1 MLSNMSLGKRM
12 ALAFA
17 TLVALVVITAG
28 VGYWGMQSISGL
40 AERILAVDVVG
51 ADTSGQAQAATLELR
66 RYEKD
71 YFLNMGDSAKQEE
84 YLAKWKETHQKLL
97 ANLNTLDAL
106 PLGDEADQKI
116 AGMRASLGAYDT
128 GFERVRESIR
138 IGAIT
143 TPGDANRG
151 MAPHKDAIRQLED
164 NAEVFRA
171 DNLQGRKQKVIDEA
185 TRSGSMMGVLIV
197 VIVVFAIMLSVLMSR
212 SVTVPVNRVVDIAN
226 TVAKGDLSV
235 EIKQDRKDEIGRL
248 QGSIGQM
255 VSSLRDVIAELRNG
269 STALSSAA
277 SQVSATSMAL
287 SQGTSEQAA
296 SVEEV
301 SASLEQMSSAIG
313 QNAEN
318 SKSMEQMSTAGA
330 ADATEAG
337 IVVKQTV
344 EAMKSIAE
352 RVGLIEEIAYQTN
365 LLALNAAIEA
375 ARAGEHGRGFAV
387 VATEVRKLAER
398 SQVAAKE
405 IRGVA
410 GTSVDTAIRA
420 GERLDELVPRIK
432 KASNLTQEV
441 AAASSEQAAGVA
453 QMTKAVSSVDQVTQR
468 NASAA
473 EELASSAEELSAQAG
488 ALHQLASFFKF
499 DSHDAPTAPTGP
511 RTTRAASEP
520 PRPSPLRGLRPVSAH
535 ATSTG
540 GNGIHNRTTTVGG
553 DHEFERY

>member
-1 MLSNMSLGKRM
+1 VTGP
-12 ALAFA
+12 
-17 TLVALVVITAG
+17 VAKVV
-28 VGYWGMQSISGL
+28 
-40 AERILAVDVVG
+40 E
-51 ADTSGQAQAATLELR
+51 
-66 RYEKD
+66 
-71 YFLNMGDSAKQEE
+71 
-84 YLAKWKETHQKLL
+84 
-97 ANLNTLDAL
+97 
-106 PLGDEADQKI
+106 
-116 AGMRASLGAYDT
+116 
-128 GFERVRESIR
+128 
-138 IGAIT
+138 
-143 TPGDANRG
+143 
-151 MAPHKDAIRQLED
+151 
-164 NAEVFRA
+164 
-171 DNLQGRKQKVIDEA
+171 
-185 TRSGSMMGVLIV
+185 
-197 VIVVFAIMLSVLMSR
+197 
-212 SVTVPVNRVVDIAN
+212 IAN
-226 TVAKGDLSV
+226 TVARGDLSV
-235 EIKQDRKDEIGRL
+235 DIKQDRKDEIGRL

-277 SQVSATSMAL
+277 SQVSATSQAL

-301 SASLEQMSSAIG
+301 SASLEQMSSAIA
-313 QNAEN
+313 QNADN

-330 ADATEAG
+330 GDATEAG

-410 GTSVDTAIRA
+410 GQSVDVAIRA
-420 GERLDELVPRIK
+420 GERLDDLVPRIK

-473 EELASSAEELSAQAG
+473 EELASAAEELSAQAG
-488 ALHQLASFFKF
+488 ALHQLASFFRF
-499 DSHDAPTAPTGP
+499 DSHDAPAAPPTARPSRPTEI
-511 RTTRAASEP
+511 TRPTLRPTIMRPSFAHAASGA
-520 PRPSPLRGLRPVSAH
+520 SN
-535 ATSTG
+535 
-540 GNGIHNRTTTVGG
+540 GNGVHRTTVGG